1 MLLIVL
7 VMEGFKAVGE
17 GLISL
22 FKVGNAC
29 KNVSISH
36 FLFIDV
42 PINFIDNDT
51 QPILHLR
58 CIVLSLK

>member
-1 MLLIVL
+1 MFLLVL

-36 FLFIDV
+36 LFIYRH
-42 PINFIDNDT
+42 PHQF
-51 QPILHLR
+51 H
-58 CIVLSLK
+58 